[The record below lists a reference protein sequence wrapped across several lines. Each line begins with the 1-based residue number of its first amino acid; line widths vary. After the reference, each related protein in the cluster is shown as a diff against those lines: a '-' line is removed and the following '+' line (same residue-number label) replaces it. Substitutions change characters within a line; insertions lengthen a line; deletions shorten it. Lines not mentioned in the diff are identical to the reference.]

1 MILLFQPSRVFSRLV
16 GDFSIVARALIS
28 VHSGFSAIV
37 SKKLVVCGRFSSF
50 GLKERRLVN

>member
-1 MILLFQPSRVFSRLV
+1 MILSFQFSRAFGALI
-16 GDFSIVARALIS
+16 GDLSMVARALIS

-37 SKKLVVCGRFSSF
+37 SKKLVVCGRFCSF